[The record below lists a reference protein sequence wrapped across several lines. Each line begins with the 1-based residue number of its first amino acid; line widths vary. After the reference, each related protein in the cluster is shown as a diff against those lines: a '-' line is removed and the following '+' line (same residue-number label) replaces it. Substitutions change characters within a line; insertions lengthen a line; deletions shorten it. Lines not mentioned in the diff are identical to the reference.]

1 MVRRFEEISFTPVGD
16 TPEAFGA
23 FVKAE
28 IEKWGKI
35 VRELGL
41 SADSRAKLFS
51 NQSKT
56 SRSTGAGHGIFH
68 LVIIMLIY
76 SIQKEI
82 AS

>member
-1 MVRRFEEISFTPVGD
+1 MIYGFASCGYTRKKRLKQPEVVRRFEEISFTPVGD

-41 SADSRAKLFS
+41 SAD
-51 NQSKT
+51 
-56 SRSTGAGHGIFH
+56 
-68 LVIIMLIY
+68 
-76 SIQKEI
+76 
-82 AS
+82 